1 MHWTFIYLFMATKKT
16 TTKADSKKTA
26 TKSKVEQK
34 ITQPVQTVNNS
45 STDDEQLYDD
55 LPAIPELNMKE
66 RQRRKTGGRQKGSVN
81 KVTAMTK
88 AVISDLLSDYQDSG
102 LMGSDFLA
110 LEPKDR
116 FQCAEKMMQ
125 YIMPK
130 MQSTSVDFNNKA
142 TKITIEQQLRELA
155 KDPEE
160 TDNKKV

>member
-1 MHWTFIYLFMATKKT
+1 METKKT
-16 TTKADSKKTA
+16 TAKAASKKTA

-34 ITQPVQTVNNS
+34 RTQHVPTVDDY
-45 STDDEQLYDD
+45 STENEQEYDD

-66 RQRRKTGGRQKGSVN
+66 RVRRKTGGRKKGSVN

-88 AVISDLLSDYQDSG
+88 AVISDLLSDYQESG

-155 KDPEE
+155 EDPEE
-160 TDNKKV
+160 TDNKKA

>member
-1 MHWTFIYLFMATKKT
+1 METKKT
-16 TTKADSKKTA
+16 TAKAASKKTA

-34 ITQPVQTVNNS
+34 RTQHVPTVDDY
-45 STDDEQLYDD
+45 STENEQEYDD

-66 RQRRKTGGRQKGSVN
+66 RVRRKTGGRKKGSVN
-81 KVTAMTK
+81 KVTTMTK
-88 AVISDLLSDYQDSG
+88 AVISDLLSDYQESG

-155 KDPEE
+155 EDPEE
-160 TDNKKV
+160 TDNKNA

>member
-1 MHWTFIYLFMATKKT
+1 MATKKT
-16 TTKADSKKTA
+16 ATKASSKNTA

-34 ITQPVQTVNNS
+34 ITQHVQTVNNS
-45 STDDEQLYDD
+45 STDDEQSYDD

-130 MQSTSVDFNNKA
+130 MQSTSVDFNNKT

-155 KDPEE
+155 EDQEE

>member
-1 MHWTFIYLFMATKKT
+1 METNTT
-16 TTKADSKKTA
+16 TTKASSKKTT

-155 KDPEE
+155 EDPEE

>member
-1 MHWTFIYLFMATKKT
+1 MAATKKT
-16 TTKADSKKTA
+16 ITKADSKKTA
-26 TKSKVEQK
+26 TKSKVEHK
-34 ITQPVQTVNNS
+34 RTQPDPAVNNS
-45 STDDEQLYDD
+45 STNDEQQEEK

-66 RQRRKTGGRQKGSVN
+66 RVRRKTGGRQKGSVN

-88 AVISDLLSDYQDSG
+88 AVISDLLSDYQESG
-102 LMGSDFLA
+102 LMGTDFLA

-155 KDPEE
+155 EDPEE